1 MRKSIVKAVC
11 FLLLLAAL
19 LACYTRVYSFKHVDG
34 IAGLQSFYR
43 QDGPINDVIFVGSS
57 NVFEDINTGVLWD
70 EYGIAAF
77 DLAGSVQPVWNSYY
91 YIKEALK
98 TQSPRLIVLEVMGV
112 LQSADYIDASRII
125 KNTYGMRLSP
135 DKIEAVRVSAP
146 PEEQTNYL
154 WEIPTY
160 HMRYSELGPGDF
172 RADRDFPGWGTGG
185 IFKGFLI
192 NTDTVPCEKP
202 EGFQTDEASQIS
214 AKAEQY
220 LREICRLCRERGVE
234 LLFIK
239 SPGVTSRNATM
250 KYNRAAE
257 IGAEYGVPFVNF
269 NLSYDEIG
277 LDFSTDLGDPSHLN
291 YRGNVKYTRYL
302 AEYLRARYDLPDR
315 RGEAGYESY
324 DAMALD
330 CAARTRSAYLCDTEA
345 LGAYLALIR
354 EGDYVVSCAVR
365 GDLAALENYE
375 DVKALLASAG
385 AVLRPDGAPAVWVLR
400 GGGVLFSSAA
410 GDGDSWHTELAP
422 HRSLQA
428 GIAEGGTPSIVYN
441 RAEQVGEGE
450 GITLAV
456 YDPVTQSLADTAVF
470 PITGG
475 VLQSRQPA

>member
-34 IAGLQSFYR
+34 IAGIQSFYR

-91 YIKEALK
+91 YIREALK
-98 TQSPRLIVLEVMGV
+98 TQAPRLIVLEVMGV

-125 KNTYGMRLSP
+125 KNTYGMKLSL
-135 DKIEAVRVSAP
+135 DKLEAVRVSAP
-146 PEEQTNYL
+146 PEELNNYL

-185 IFKGFLI
+185 IWKGFLI

-202 EGFQTDEASQIS
+202 EGFETGESSEIS

-302 AEYLRARYDLPDR
+302 AEYLRSRYDIPDR
-315 RGEAGYESY
+315 RGEDGYASY

-330 CAARTRSAYLCDTEA
+330 CAARTRSAYLCDTET
-345 LGAYLALIR
+345 LGAYLDVIR
-354 EGDYVVSCAVR
+354 GGDYIVSCAVCGNLR
-365 GDLAALENYE
+365 DLENFE
-375 DVKALLASAG
+375 DVKTLLASIG
-385 AVLRPDGAPAVWVLR
+385 AVPGPDGAPAVSVLR

-410 GDGDSWHTELAP
+410 GNGDFWHTELAP
-422 HRSLQA
+422 HRNLQV
-428 GIAEGGTPSIVYN
+428 GITEGGAPSIVYN
-441 RAEQVGEGE
+441 RAEQVSADG
-450 GITLAV
+450 GICLAV

-470 PITGG
+470 PIADGA
-475 VLQSRQPA
+475 LLYRRQA